1 MVRALASHAR
11 GRGFESLYLYHIT
24 VLHCKTVSSYLQIKD
39 DVFCGTEHL
48 TCSNGQRRYLCCCSM
63 CRFPAM
69 WVARCVC
76 LPGGRCRFFFM
87 VSGYFT
93 YGAVQRQD
101 AGRLVHRMRRLLS
114 IFVPAAGFYAL
125 WCCFLLSDKTPA
137 AFFKSHYAMKNVV
150 SFFLLNNTQSK
161 PHLWFI
167 PALIYCYGV
176 VLLLMKMHRTHWL
189 RWAPLLLL
197 VPLVLGEVAVGMLH
211 REVAAQYSRNAWFT
225 GLPCFALG
233 LMFKEAETQ
242 IKRLG
247 RKWPALGVL
256 VGLALSV
263 LEYRYL
269 NDSADLYL
277 GPLVAAVSLFLLAQN
292 VTCTWE
298 NPFVLYA
305 EGSALAI
312 YILHPALRN
321 LAQRQLL
328 PWWGVRGMAADW
340 LLPVLTL
347 ALALLAAEIWL
358 WLKGLWNKRKTR
370 QVTA

>member
-1 MVRALASHAR
+1 MRNRTFDLFKWAAALFVLLLHVPFPGDVGGTVRMFAR
-11 GRGFESLYLYHIT
+11 WA
-24 VLHCKTVSSYLQIKD
+24 V
-39 DVFCGTEHL
+39 
-48 TCSNGQRRYLCCCSM
+48 
-63 CRFPAM
+63 P
-69 WVARCVC
+69 
-76 LPGGRCRFFFM
+76 FFFM

-93 YGAVQRQD
+93 YGAVQRED
-101 AGRLVHRMRRLLS
+101 AGRLVRRMRRLLR

-189 RWAPLLLL
+189 RWAPLLLV
-197 VPLVLGEVAVGMLH
+197 VPLVLGEVVVGMLH

-233 LMFKEAETQ
+233 LLFKEAETQ

-328 PWWGVRGMAADW
+328 PGGVCAAW
-340 LLPVLTL
+340 
-347 ALALLAAEIWL
+347 
-358 WLKGLWNKRKTR
+358 R
-370 QVTA
+370 QIGCCRY

>member
-1 MVRALASHAR
+1 
-11 GRGFESLYLYHIT
+11 
-24 VLHCKTVSSYLQIKD
+24 
-39 DVFCGTEHL
+39 
-48 TCSNGQRRYLCCCSM
+48 
-63 CRFPAM
+63 
-69 WVARCVC
+69 
-76 LPGGRCRFFFM
+76 
-87 VSGYFT
+87 
-93 YGAVQRQD
+93 
-101 AGRLVHRMRRLLS
+101 
-114 IFVPAAGFYAL
+114 
-125 WCCFLLSDKTPA
+125 
-137 AFFKSHYAMKNVV
+137 MKNVV

-197 VPLVLGEVAVGMLH
+197 VPLVLGEVVVGILH

-233 LMFKEAETQ
+233 LLFKEAETQ

-256 VGLALSV
+256 VGLVLSV

-277 GPLVAAVSLFLLAQN
+277 GPLVACRSACFLLAQN

-298 NPFVLYA
+298 NPFVLVRR
-305 EGSALAI
+305 GVCVGD
-312 YILHPALRN
+312 LHFAP
-321 LAQRQLL
+321 
-328 PWWGVRGMAADW
+328 G
-340 LLPVLTL
+340 
-347 ALALLAAEIWL
+347 AAEPGPAAAAAL
-358 WLKGLWNKRKTR
+358 VGCARHGGRLAVAGTDLGTGAAGCGNLD
-370 QVTA
+370 VA

>member
-1 MVRALASHAR
+1 MRNRTFDLFKWAAALFVLLLHVPFPGDVGGTVRMFAR
-11 GRGFESLYLYHIT
+11 WA
-24 VLHCKTVSSYLQIKD
+24 V
-39 DVFCGTEHL
+39 
-48 TCSNGQRRYLCCCSM
+48 
-63 CRFPAM
+63 P
-69 WVARCVC
+69 
-76 LPGGRCRFFFM
+76 FFFM

-93 YGAVQRQD
+93 YGAVQRED
-101 AGRLVHRMRRLLS
+101 AGRLVRRIRRLLR

-137 AFFKSHYAMKNVV
+137 AFFKSHYAMENVI

-197 VPLVLGEVAVGMLH
+197 VPLVLGEVVVGMLH

-233 LMFKEAETQ
+233 LLFKEAETQ

-269 NDSADLYL
+269 NDSADLYF
-277 GPLVAAVSLFLLAQN
+277 GPLVAAVSLFFAGPE
-292 VTCTWE
+292 CD
-298 NPFVLYA
+298 
-305 EGSALAI
+305 
-312 YILHPALRN
+312 LHLGKSLCAVR
-321 LAQRQLL
+321 R
-328 PWWGVRGMAADW
+328 GVCVGDLHFA
-340 LLPVLTL
+340 PG
-347 ALALLAAEIWL
+347 AAEPGPAAVAAL
-358 WLKGLWNKRKTR
+358 VGCARHGGRLAVAGTDLGAGAAGCGNL
-370 QVTA
+370 VVA

>member
-1 MVRALASHAR
+1 MRNRTFDLFKWAAALFVLLLHVPFPGDVGGTVRMFAR
-11 GRGFESLYLYHIT
+11 WA
-24 VLHCKTVSSYLQIKD
+24 V
-39 DVFCGTEHL
+39 
-48 TCSNGQRRYLCCCSM
+48 
-63 CRFPAM
+63 P
-69 WVARCVC
+69 
-76 LPGGRCRFFFM
+76 FFFM

-93 YGAVQRQD
+93 YGAVQRED
-101 AGRLVHRMRRLLS
+101 AGRLVRRIRRLLS

-137 AFFKSHYAMKNVV
+137 AFFKSHYAMENVV

-197 VPLVLGEVAVGMLH
+197 VPLVLGEVVVGMLH

-233 LMFKEAETQ
+233 LLFKEAETQ

-263 LEYRYL
+263 LEYRFL
-269 NDSADLYL
+269 NDSADMYL

-347 ALALLAAEIWL
+347 ALALLAAGIWL
-358 WLKGLWNKRKTR
+358 WLKSLWNKRKNR

>member
-1 MVRALASHAR
+1 
-11 GRGFESLYLYHIT
+11 
-24 VLHCKTVSSYLQIKD
+24 
-39 DVFCGTEHL
+39 
-48 TCSNGQRRYLCCCSM
+48 
-63 CRFPAM
+63 
-69 WVARCVC
+69 
-76 LPGGRCRFFFM
+76 
-87 VSGYFT
+87 
-93 YGAVQRQD
+93 
-101 AGRLVHRMRRLLS
+101 
-114 IFVPAAGFYAL
+114 
-125 WCCFLLSDKTPA
+125 
-137 AFFKSHYAMKNVV
+137 MKNVV

-197 VPLVLGEVAVGMLH
+197 VPLVLGEVVVGILH

-233 LMFKEAETQ
+233 LLFKEAETQ

-269 NDSADLYL
+269 NDSADMYL

-347 ALALLAAEIWL
+347 ALALLAAGIWL
-358 WLKGLWNKRKTR
+358 WLKGIWNKRKTR

>member
-1 MVRALASHAR
+1 
-11 GRGFESLYLYHIT
+11 
-24 VLHCKTVSSYLQIKD
+24 
-39 DVFCGTEHL
+39 
-48 TCSNGQRRYLCCCSM
+48 
-63 CRFPAM
+63 
-69 WVARCVC
+69 
-76 LPGGRCRFFFM
+76 
-87 VSGYFT
+87 
-93 YGAVQRQD
+93 
-101 AGRLVHRMRRLLS
+101 
-114 IFVPAAGFYAL
+114 
-125 WCCFLLSDKTPA
+125 
-137 AFFKSHYAMKNVV
+137 MKNVV

-176 VLLLMKMHRTHWL
+176 VLLLMKMHKTRWL

-233 LMFKEAETQ
+233 LLFKEAETQ

-256 VGLALSV
+256 VGLVLSV

-347 ALALLAAEIWL
+347 ALALLAAGIWM
-358 WLKGLWNKRKTR
+358 WLKGLWNKRKPGK
-370 QVTA
+370 

>member
-1 MVRALASHAR
+1 
-11 GRGFESLYLYHIT
+11 
-24 VLHCKTVSSYLQIKD
+24 
-39 DVFCGTEHL
+39 
-48 TCSNGQRRYLCCCSM
+48 
-63 CRFPAM
+63 
-69 WVARCVC
+69 
-76 LPGGRCRFFFM
+76 
-87 VSGYFT
+87 
-93 YGAVQRQD
+93 
-101 AGRLVHRMRRLLS
+101 
-114 IFVPAAGFYAL
+114 
-125 WCCFLLSDKTPA
+125 
-137 AFFKSHYAMKNVV
+137 
-150 SFFLLNNTQSK
+150 
-161 PHLWFI
+161 
-167 PALIYCYGV
+167 
-176 VLLLMKMHRTHWL
+176 
-189 RWAPLLLL
+189 
-197 VPLVLGEVAVGMLH
+197 
-211 REVAAQYSRNAWFT
+211 
-225 GLPCFALG
+225 LPCFALG
-233 LMFKEAETQ
+233 LLFKEAETQ

-263 LEYRYL
+263 LEYQYL
-269 NDSADLYL
+269 NDSADMYF

-347 ALALLAAEIWL
+347 ALALLAAGIWL
-358 WLKGLWNKRKTR
+358 WLKGIWNKRKTR

>member
-1 MVRALASHAR
+1 MRNRTFDLFKWAAALFVLLLHVPFPGDVGGTVRMFAR
-11 GRGFESLYLYHIT
+11 WA
-24 VLHCKTVSSYLQIKD
+24 V
-39 DVFCGTEHL
+39 
-48 TCSNGQRRYLCCCSM
+48 
-63 CRFPAM
+63 P
-69 WVARCVC
+69 
-76 LPGGRCRFFFM
+76 FFFM

-101 AGRLVHRMRRLLS
+101 AGRLLRRMRRLLR

-137 AFFKSHYAMKNVV
+137 AFFKSHYAMRNVV

-197 VPLVLGEVAVGMLH
+197 VPLVLGEVVVGMLH

-233 LMFKEAETQ
+233 LLFKETETQ

-269 NDSADLYL
+269 NDSADMYF
-277 GPLVAAVSLFLLAQN
+277 GPLLAADSLFLLAQN

-298 NPFVLYA
+298 NSFVLYA

-347 ALALLAAEIWL
+347 ALALLAAGIWL

>member
-1 MVRALASHAR
+1 MRNRTFDLFKWAAALFVLLLHVPFPGDVGGTVRMFAR
-11 GRGFESLYLYHIT
+11 WA
-24 VLHCKTVSSYLQIKD
+24 V
-39 DVFCGTEHL
+39 
-48 TCSNGQRRYLCCCSM
+48 
-63 CRFPAM
+63 P
-69 WVARCVC
+69 
-76 LPGGRCRFFFM
+76 FFFM

-93 YGAVQRQD
+93 YGAVQRED
-101 AGRLVHRMRRLLS
+101 AGRLLL
-114 IFVPAAGFYAL
+114 V
-125 WCCFLLSDKTPA
+125 
-137 AFFKSHYAMKNVV
+137 
-150 SFFLLNNTQSK
+150 
-161 PHLWFI
+161 
-167 PALIYCYGV
+167 
-176 VLLLMKMHRTHWL
+176 
-189 RWAPLLLL
+189 
-197 VPLVLGEVAVGMLH
+197 VPLVLGEVVVGMLH

-233 LMFKEAETQ
+233 LLFKEAETQ

-347 ALALLAAEIWL
+347 ALALLAAGIWL
-358 WLKGLWNKRKTR
+358 WLKGLWNQRKTR